1 MPTGYGKKNKK
12 MNRTEKRLAAARMA
26 LEKEAEKKKKQK

>member
-1 MPTGYGKKNKK
+1 MYGKKSKK

-26 LEKEAEKKKKQK
+26 LEKEAEKKEKKQK